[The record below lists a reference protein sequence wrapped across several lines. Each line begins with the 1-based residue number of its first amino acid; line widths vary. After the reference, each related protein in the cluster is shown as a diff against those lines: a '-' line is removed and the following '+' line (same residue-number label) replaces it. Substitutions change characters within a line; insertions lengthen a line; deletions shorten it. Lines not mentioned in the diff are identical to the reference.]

1 MSPRSHCFP
10 SLCERR
16 EMSSSAGKQIS
27 AQRYIGRSVP
37 RKEDPRLLRGEG
49 TFVDDIQRH
58 GMIYAAVLRSPHAHA
73 WIRNVNTGACKP
85 PEVLA
90 VLTWRDIAQ
99 LAKPIP
105 MRLEPVASFRQYLQF
120 PLAAQKARYV
130 GEPVAVVVA
139 GSRYAAED
147 ALDRIEVEYEP
158 LPAVADMRSAQE
170 PGTPLVHESTS
181 SNLAGSGIQKVGD
194 VESAFLKADLIL
206 KENFTVQR
214 HTGMPMETRGIVA
227 EYDRGTGVLTVWG
240 PTKVPHFN
248 VAVLS
253 TFLDLP
259 EHRIH
264 FIEPDVGG
272 GFGIRGEFYPED
284 FLIPY
289 LAMSLG
295 QPVKWIEDRRE
306 HFLAANHSR
315 GQRWQVEVAARAD
328 GTLLGIRAE
337 MWNDMGAYIR
347 THGATVPAMSAAMF
361 PGPYRVPNYQC
372 QWHAVITNKT
382 PIGTYR
388 APGRYE
394 CNFVRERL
402 MDMIAHRLTI
412 DPVAVRMRNFV
423 QPDEMP
429 YRVGTNVLQHPI
441 IYDSGDYPG
450 LMARAIDVI
459 GYDEFRNERGNGGS
473 ERTGMGFGYFVE
485 KTGSGPF
492 EEARV
497 RIDRSGKAI
506 VYTGA
511 TSLGQGLET
520 VLSQI
525 CAEEL
530 GLILEDVTVIHG
542 DTFLAP
548 RGVGTFASRGTVMAG
563 SAVLLAARKVKE
575 KIVRMAASY
584 FRCSETE
591 IQIADS
597 RVFAADGKSEPLP
610 LAELIRRVSSSW
622 DGIVSG
628 LDLEANRYF
637 EVKEMAFPH
646 GLLVARVRVDVATA
660 AVTVEKLWSFCD
672 IGRAINPALVE
683 GQILGGI
690 AQGIGG
696 ALLEELAYD
705 EQGQLL
711 SASFMDYL
719 LPSSTEMPPVEVH
732 VYENDP
738 SPLNPLGVKGAGEE
752 GTAAVGGAI
761 ANAVSDALREFG
773 IEITDLPLSPNRLF
787 EIIANSRRKKPIAAA
802 P

>member
-1 MSPRSHCFP
+1 
-10 SLCERR
+10 
-16 EMSSSAGKQIS
+16 MSSAAGKHIS
-27 AQRYIGRSVP
+27 AQQYIGRSVP

-49 TFVDDIQRH
+49 TFVDDIQLH
-58 GMIYAAVLRSPHAHA
+58 GMVHAAILRSPHAHA
-73 WIRNVNTGACKP
+73 RIRNLNTNASGF
-85 PEVLA
+85 PEVLT
-90 VLTWRDIAQ
+90 VLTYQDIAGF
-99 LAKPIP
+99 AKPIP
-105 MRLEPVASFRQYLQF
+105 MRLEPTASFRQYLQF
-120 PLAAQKARYV
+120 PLAARKVRYV

-158 LPAVADMRSAQE
+158 LPAVADM
-170 PGTPLVHESTS
+170 PGALAPEASLVHESTS

-194 VESAFLKADLIL
+194 VEAAFLHADLIL

-214 HTGMPMETRGIVA
+214 HSGFPMETRGLVA

-248 VAVLS
+248 VTVLS
-253 TFLDLP
+253 SFLGLP

-264 FIEPDVGG
+264 FLEPDVGG

-284 FLIPY
+284 FLIPH
-289 LAMSLG
+289 LTISLG
-295 QPVKWIEDRRE
+295 RPVKWIEDRRE

-315 GQRWQVEVAARAD
+315 GQRWQVEIATENN

-337 MWNDMGAYIR
+337 VWNDMGAYIR

-361 PGPYRVPNYQC
+361 PGPYRVPNYEC

-388 APGRYE
+388 SPGRYE

-402 MDMIAHRLTI
+402 MDMIAHRLGI
-412 DPVAVRMRNFV
+412 DPVDVRLRNFV
-423 QPDEMP
+423 QPGEMP
-429 YRVGTNVLQHPI
+429 YRVGTNVLETPV

-450 LMARAIDVI
+450 LMRKAIEVI
-459 GYDEFRNERGNGGS
+459 GYDQLRKEPHQNVSS
-473 ERTGMGFGYFVE
+473 ERVGMGFGYFVE

-530 GLILEDVTVIHG
+530 GLNIEDVTVIHG
-542 DTFLAP
+542 DTFLSP
-548 RGVGTFASRGTVMAG
+548 RGVGTFASRATILAG

-575 KIVRMAASY
+575 KILRMASGY
-584 FRCSETE
+584 FQCSETE

-597 RVFAADGKSEPLP
+597 CAFAADGTSETLP

-622 DGIVSG
+622 DGVVSG
-628 LDLEANRYF
+628 LDLEANHYF

-646 GLLVARVRVDVATA
+646 GLQVARVRVDVVTGS
-660 AVTVEKLWSFCD
+660 VTVEKLWSFFD
-672 IGRAINPALVE
+672 VGRAINPALVE

-711 SASFMDYL
+711 CTSFMDYL
-719 LPSSTEMPPVEVH
+719 MPSSTDMPPVEVH
-732 VYENDP
+732 IYENDP
-738 SPLNPLGVKGAGEE
+738 SPLNPLGVKGAGEG

-761 ANAVSDALREFG
+761 GNAVSDALKEFG

-787 EIIANSRRKKPIAAA
+787 EIITKSQRNKPIAAS

>member
-1 MSPRSHCFP
+1 
-10 SLCERR
+10 
-16 EMSSSAGKQIS
+16 MSSASGKQIS
-27 AQRYIGRSVP
+27 AQQYMGRSVP
-37 RKEDPRLLRGEG
+37 RKEDPRLVRGEG
-49 TFVDDIQRH
+49 TFVDDVQLH
-58 GMIYAAVLRSPHAHA
+58 GTVYAAVLRSPHAHA
-73 WIRNVNTGACKP
+73 WIRRVNTNACRL
-85 PEVLA
+85 PEVLT
-90 VLTWRDIAQ
+90 VLTYQDIASF
-99 LAKPIP
+99 AKPIP
-105 MRLEPVASFRQYLQF
+105 MRLQPIESFREYLQF
-120 PLAAQKARYV
+120 PLAAQKVRYV

-147 ALDRIEVEYEP
+147 ALDLIEVEYEP
-158 LPAVADMRSAQE
+158 LPAVVDMQNALA
-170 PGTPLVHESTS
+170 PGTCLVHESTS
-181 SNLAGSGIQKVGD
+181 SNLAGTGIQSVGD
-194 VESAFLKADLIL
+194 VEMAFRHAYLII
-206 KENFTVQR
+206 KQTFNVQR
-214 HTGMPMETRGIVA
+214 HTGMPMETRGTVA

-253 TFLDLP
+253 SFLGLP
-259 EHRIH
+259 EHQIH

-289 LAMSLG
+289 LAMSAG
-295 QPVKWIEDRRE
+295 RPVKWIEDRRE

-315 GQRWQVEVAARAD
+315 GQRWQVEVAAKND

-361 PGPYRVPNYQC
+361 LGPYRVPNYEC

-388 APGRYE
+388 SPGRFE

-402 MDMIAHRLTI
+402 MDMIAHRLGI

-423 QPDEMP
+423 RPDEMP
-429 YRVGTNVLQHPI
+429 YRVGTDVLQHPI
-441 IYDSGDYPG
+441 IYDSGDYPA
-450 LMARAIDVI
+450 LMLRALELID
-459 GYDEFRNERGNGGS
+459 YDRLRKEPHQIPGTERV
-473 ERTGMGFGYFVE
+473 GMGFGYFVE
-485 KTGSGPF
+485 KSGSGPY

-511 TSLGQGLET
+511 TALGQGLET
-520 VLSQI
+520 TLSQI

-530 GLILEDVTVIHG
+530 GLNLEDVTVVHG

-548 RGVGTFASRGTVMAG
+548 HGVGTFASRATIVAG

-575 KIVRMAASY
+575 KILRMAAGY
-584 FRCSETE
+584 FQCSETV
-591 IQIADS
+591 IQIAGS
-597 RVFAADGKSEPLP
+597 CVFAPDGTSASLP

-628 LDLEANRYF
+628 LDLEANHFF
-637 EVKEMAFPH
+637 EVREMAFPH
-646 GLLVARVRVDVATA
+646 GLLVARVRVDVATGA
-660 AVTVEKLWSFCD
+660 ITVEKLWSFYD
-672 IGRAINPALVE
+672 VGRAINPALVE

-696 ALLEELAYD
+696 TLLEELAYD
-705 EQGQLL
+705 EYGQLL
-711 SASFMDYL
+711 CTSFMDYL
-719 LPSSTEMPPVEVH
+719 MPSSCEMPPVEVR

-738 SPLNPLGVKGAGEE
+738 SPLNPLGVKGAGE
-752 GTAAVGGAI
+752 GGIAAVGGAI
-761 ANAVSDALREFG
+761 ANAVTDALKEFG
-773 IEITDLPLSPNRLF
+773 IEITDLPLSPDRML
-787 EIIANSRRKKPIAAA
+787 EIIANSQRNKPIANC